1 MNDGINQEI
10 NVEEWLKRIQEEE
23 EYVKN
28 QVLSYQEY
36 LPDFVANAKEDLQ
49 VIESSAI
56 ELEKNPEDAE
66 AINAMFRSFH
76 NIKGSSGF
84 VGQNTIQSI
93 AHQTESMLDN
103 CRKGTLK
110 ITPHIAD
117 LILKSADIIKIIC
130 DNLDLNDNEEFL
142 SQVYEHI
149 KEVENAE
156 KSAVAQQSESQTP
169 KMGEI
174 LVQQNKLTPQDV
186 EEIVEKQQ
194 TEYPELKFGEVA
206 IQEKKVEP
214 KDILD
219 VIRAQKAK
227 GDAKEESIRIS
238 TVKVDNLV
246 DMVGELIIAQSL
258 VEQLAFRQGGA
269 CGEFSNNFNRM
280 TRITK
285 DLQNLSMELRMV
297 PLKSTFQKVT
307 RVARDTINTLGKKID
322 FTTAGDETEIDRI
335 VTEKLMDP
343 LVHLVKNAI
352 SHGIEEDRAAAGKP
366 ETGHVRMIAYNKRGN
381 IYIEVSDDG
390 AGINT
395 EKVYQKALEKGL
407 IDPNKE
413 YSEREIQEFIMLPG
427 FSTLDKADNIS
438 GRGVGMD
445 VVKTEIIKNGGKID
459 IHSEQGKGTTFIL
472 KIPVNHAIMNG
483 TIVDIQGMS
492 YIIPT
497 LHVKQIIQPKEEQWI
512 FIQGKKSKI
521 KIREDI
527 INLVST
533 KELFGSENE
542 DEANLILVLELDQKY
557 VALPVKNV
565 INRQEIV
572 VKPVAEEFLHL
583 DYISGM
589 SILGDGKV
597 SLILDVENLFKKKK
611 SE

>member
-1 MNDGINQEI
+1 MEDETNQQI

-56 ELEKNPEDAE
+56 ELEKNPEDSE
-66 AINAMFRSFH
+66 AINAIFRSFH

-84 VGQNTIQSI
+84 VGQNTIQSL

-117 LILKSADIIKIIC
+117 LILKSADIIKAIC
-130 DNLDLNDNEEFL
+130 DNLELNDNEEFL
-142 SQVYEHI
+142 SQAFAHI
-149 KEVENAE
+149 EDVEEAE
-156 KSAVAQQSESQTP
+156 KSIATQQSEPQSP
-169 KMGEI
+169 KLGEM
-174 LVQQNKLTPQDV
+174 LVQQNKLTPEDV
-186 EEIVEKQQ
+186 DAIVEKQK
-194 TEYPELKFGEVA
+194 TDYPELKFGEVA

-227 GDAKEESIRIS
+227 GDTKEESIRIS
-238 TVKVDNLV
+238 TIKVDNLV
-246 DMVGELIIAQSL
+246 DMVGELIITQSL
-258 VEQLAFRQGGA
+258 VEQLAFRQDGA
-269 CGEFSNNFNRM
+269 CSDFSNNFNRM

-322 FTTAGDETEIDRI
+322 FTTSGDETEIDRI

-352 SHGIEEDRAAAGKP
+352 SHGVEEDRTAAGKP

-390 AGINT
+390 GGINT
-395 EKVYQKALEKGL
+395 QKVYKKALEKGL
-407 IDPNKE
+407 IEPNRE
-413 YSEREIQEFIMLPG
+413 YSEKEIQEFIMLPG
-427 FSTLDKADNIS
+427 FSTLEKADSIS

-472 KIPVNHAIMNG
+472 RIPVNHAIMNG
-483 TIVDIQGMS
+483 TIVDIEGMN

-497 LHVKQIIQPKEEQWI
+497 VHVKQITQPKEDQWI

-527 INLVST
+527 INLVSV

-542 DEANLILVLELDQKY
+542 EEAKLILVLELDQKY

-565 INRQEIV
+565 VNRQEIV

-597 SLILDVENLFKKKK
+597 SLILDVENLFKKK